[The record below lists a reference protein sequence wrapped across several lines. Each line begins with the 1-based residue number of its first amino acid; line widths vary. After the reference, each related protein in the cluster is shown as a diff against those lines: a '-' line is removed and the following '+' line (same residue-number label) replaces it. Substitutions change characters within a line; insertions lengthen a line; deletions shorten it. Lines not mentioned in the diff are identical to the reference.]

1 MTNSTKENNLLV
13 ADYPGPERRVL
24 EAVLKRLGY
33 RVVTAD
39 SVSALMEALKGE
51 IPFNVVILKARLSDD
66 SPTDLARR
74 LGSPERRV
82 ILVTE
87 DPPPGGEMVGFV
99 DLTED
104 ALFAMGV
111 RVPEIVF
118 AVNDLIYSRQ
128 GAPRRQKRIYGGFS
142 ASYKTNDNWVKGGLY
157 NLSSEGAFIET
168 LSPPEPQT
176 KLKLRFALPDHPE
189 MEVGAKVTWKV
200 DSTQTAGRRSPPGM
214 GVFFEEMTEEE
225 RESIHGFV
233 MGKS

>member
-1 MTNSTKENNLLV
+1 MKSTKESNLLV

-39 SVSALMEALKGE
+39 SVDAMMNALEGE
-51 IPFNVVILKARLSDD
+51 TPFDVVILKARLSDD

-74 LGSPERRV
+74 LGSSERRV

-104 ALFAMGV
+104 VLFAMGV

-142 ASYKTNDNWVKGGLY
+142 ASYKLNDNWIKGGLY

-168 LSPPEPQT
+168 LSPPEPRT
-176 KLKLRFALPDHPE
+176 NLKLRFALPGHPE

-200 DSTQTAGRRSPPGM
+200 DSSQTAGRRSPPGM
-214 GVFFEEMTEEE
+214 GVYFEEMTEEE
-225 RESIHGFV
+225 RESIHSFV